1 MKRKMKYINKI
12 TNILMLASLSVTFEI
27 LIGKKLLKKNRKKTN
42 ASFITFFDI
51 FELLLDT
58 HAPLKKLSCS
68 EVKFYLKP
76 WITPGIR
83 KSMKVKDR
91 LQKKFQRVKDPIQKD
106 ALSNEVKQY
115 QNLTRNS
122 KANHYQKFF
131 RDHTKNLHK
140 T

>member
-51 FELLLDT
+51 FELLLDI

-91 LQKKFQRVKDPIQKD
+91 LQKKFQRIKDPIQRD

-122 KANHYQKFF
+122 KANHYQNFF

>member
-1 MKRKMKYINKI
+1 MQKLFQVTVANVSDHLAQFLSFPLKQTPHEKKNEIYKQNYKYFNV
-12 TNILMLASLSVTFEI
+12 ASLSVTFEI

-76 WITPGIR
+76 WITPGI
-83 KSMKVKDR
+83 K
-91 LQKKFQRVKDPIQKD
+91 I
-106 ALSNEVKQY
+106 
-115 QNLTRNS
+115 
-122 KANHYQKFF
+122 
-131 RDHTKNLHK
+131 
-140 T
+140 

>member
-1 MKRKMKYINKI
+1 MKYINKI

-58 HAPLKKLSCS
+58 HAPHKKLSCS

-76 WITPGIR
+76 WITLGIR